1 MIESSDG
8 WPHSIYVLIP
18 AYKSADSLRPFL
30 PELLETVPASNICI
44 VDDGSFDGTDTL
56 CLTLGLL
63 YQRHSKNH
71 GKGMALATGFK
82 FLLEKGAEGI
92 ITLDA
97 DSQHSPEDLYKFVDA
112 FSALPESGIIIGCR
126 KIERGHMPITRILSN
141 RITSA
146 ILSRMIGTVI
156 PDSQCGYRLYSAKFL
171 RNISITC
178 PRFEMES
185 EVIIKAAFLGF
196 PIGFVEVQ
204 TLYLNGKSHISHLAD
219 TFRWIKAVALVWMKV
234 RKTGKRQ
241 R

>member
-1 MIESSDG
+1 MIESSTG
-8 WPHSIYVLIP
+8 WPHSTYVLIP
-18 AYKSADSLRPFL
+18 AYKSADTLRPFL
-30 PELLETVPASNICI
+30 PELLETVPTSNICI

-82 FLLEKGAEGI
+82 FLLEKGAESI

-97 DSQHSPEDLYKFVDA
+97 DGQHSPDDLCKFVDA
-112 FSALPESGIIIGCR
+112 FAANPDIGIIIGCR
-126 KIERGHMPITRILSN
+126 KIKRGTMPVTRIFSN
-141 RITSA
+141 RITSG
-146 ILSRMIGTVI
+146 ILSRMTGTII
-156 PDSQCGYRLYSAKFL
+156 PDSQCGYRLYAAKFL
-171 RNISITC
+171 RNISITYS
-178 PRFEMES
+178 RFEMES

-204 TLYLNGKSHISHLAD
+204 TLYLNSKSHISHLAD
-219 TFRWIKAVALVWMKV
+219 TFRWIKAVVQVWMKV
-234 RKTGKRQ
+234 RKTGNRE